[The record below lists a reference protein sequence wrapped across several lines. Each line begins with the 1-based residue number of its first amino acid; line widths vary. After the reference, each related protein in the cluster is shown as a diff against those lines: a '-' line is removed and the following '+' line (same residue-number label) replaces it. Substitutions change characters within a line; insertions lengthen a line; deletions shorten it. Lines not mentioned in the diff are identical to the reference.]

1 MKPGSVTRDQEA
13 GSKNGNFKNGD
24 WTAEAIEGVEVAG
37 NNSAT
42 RGIAA
47 ISRISNSLEG
57 LGGRWCCKVFSDTTS
72 LIGPLEH
79 KSLIGAVRTAA
90 ACRHP
95 LNSALLSKFAPLGAP

>member
-57 LGGRWCCKVFSDTTS
+57 LGAPRRNKSSSDKAA
-72 LIGPLEH
+72 LFAGFDYKRVIA
-79 KSLIGAVRTAA
+79 AVRTAA
-90 ACRHP
+90 RPIVSKIRERCAP
-95 LNSALLSKFAPLGAP
+95 PSAE